1 MMIATLFIGEKNWD
15 SSQLNNRNRWLS
27 ETRVLTNVY
36 VVLVMCEHMMYL
48 IRNVSCQYIFMSL
61 DVRILT
67 CQLKKSEHTC
77 LKNIKLLA
85 HHVKRVRIYM
95 YLIYVNTYNTYKF
108 NKI

>member
-15 SSQLNNRNRWLS
+15 SSQLNNRNSWLS

-36 VVLVMCEHMMYL
+36 VVLVMCEHMM
-48 IRNVSCQYIFMSL
+48 NVSCQYIFMNL

-85 HHVKRVRIYM
+85 HYVKRVRIYM
-95 YLIYVNTYNTYKF
+95 YLICVNTYNT
-108 NKI
+108 